1 MANPNED
8 RARDIA
14 ARGGQEEY
22 EFDKFKAMTGRSD
35 TNPYGD
41 AGMFGSRADYSRT
54 MSPRQIDQINRMAFE
69 QARGLT
75 SGEGYQG
82 SGMDSPQPGYA
93 PALKIGENIPGGT
106 VQRATPRGTGLG
118 SFFKDGGF
126 LGAFLSNIGGKAPRK
141 FVPLGSDGDALD
153 AVNYDSVPNPAAV
166 RAAQP
171 APRPYNA
178 AEMLQNN
185 MPIANPIRERG
196 VFDVSPMEEIANPGG
211 QVPEV
216 AAGPQVDMFGDA
228 MMVNQTTESP
238 MNVSDLLDLRDRA
251 QRTTAA
257 VDNAIANVGQA
268 LDRDYSPSP
277 ADVTRENVMDAIL
290 ADQVR
295 DRNLRTVEN
304 LVGRAA
310 ADSQMRQ
317 AAAPSVVDDVVDYD
331 TMPYFESSRSPF
343 ADPIAAAAR
352 SNPNATEYRTAP
364 ATPTFPSGIYETN
377 FGIMSA
383 EDIANMTPM
392 ERSQLSFIDDVQV
405 VADEILAGRRGL
417 PTIR

>member
-14 ARGGQEEY
+14 ARGGQEQY

-75 SGEGYQG
+75 SGVGYQG

-93 PALKIGENIPGGT
+93 PALKIGEYIPGGT
-106 VQRATPRGTGLG
+106 VQRAKPRGTGLG

-126 LGAFLSNIGGKAPRK
+126 LGAFLSDIGGREPRK

-153 AVNYDSVPNPAAV
+153 AVNYNSVPNPAAV
-166 RAAQP
+166 RAARP
-171 APRPYNA
+171 APQPYNA

-185 MPIANPIRERG
+185 MLIANPIRERG
-196 VFDVSPMEEIANPGG
+196 VFDVSPMEEVANSGG

-228 MMVNQTTESP
+228 MMVNQTTENR

-277 ADVTRENVMDAIL
+277 ADVNRENVMDAIL

-295 DRNLRTVEN
+295 DRNFRNARN
-304 LVGRAA
+304 LVLAA
-310 ADSQMRQ
+310 AGDPQPVYAPELENQFTEQMLDMMPTMQDVQYVINNSRIEALEEAERQ
-317 AAAPSVVDDVVDYD
+317 AEARRMSEINNPPGDPLDLFMENDVGQMLSDL
-331 TMPYFESSRSPF
+331 E
-343 ADPIAAAAR
+343 
-352 SNPNATEYRTAP
+352 
-364 ATPTFPSGIYETN
+364 
-377 FGIMSA
+377 MS
-383 EDIANMTPM
+383 
-392 ERSQLSFIDDVQV
+392 L
-405 VADEILAGRRGL
+405 RRGSSQ
-417 PTIR
+417 PR